1 MAHPRTSLDAIHSP
15 KRPRPVQV
23 PSPRTPRAVS
33 PHPALQALKEVLP
46 SMAQRTSLDAI
57 RSPRRPRPVQVPS
70 PRTPR
75 AVSPHPALQAPDA
88 QPARLVR
95 RKQHIPI
102 GAELN
107 HAAPLGAAEMLELTC
122 MSLLAALEPEGIFL
136 SLDDS
141 ELQRRIL
148 TFTRFAV
155 RLATEQQR
163 FDADECLATA
173 MIASACREGY
183 VLCALAAVARRSAF
197 FAQLVL
203 ACFAS
208 LCRLGLAN
216 VIADQP
222 SVRSTVLDGLLS
234 RQGDASLATFALPCA
249 HAMSDA
255 PIFLSALGTAAS
267 ELIPILG
274 RLHAVD
280 DGEEA
285 GHCIQSLLP
294 KIKAAGAQAS
304 SRSAPPEVLRVGRM
318 ASGRSS
324 GGAMGGRMSRWIA
337 RIRSGKPGTMRAGF
351 VTI

>member
-1 MAHPRTSLDAIHSP
+1 
-15 KRPRPVQV
+15 
-23 PSPRTPRAVS
+23 
-33 PHPALQALKEVLP
+33 
-46 SMAQRTSLDAI
+46 
-57 RSPRRPRPVQVPS
+57 
-70 PRTPR
+70 
-75 AVSPHPALQAPDA
+75 
-88 QPARLVR
+88 
-95 RKQHIPI
+95 
-102 GAELN
+102 
-107 HAAPLGAAEMLELTC
+107 MLELTC

-136 SLDDS
+136 SLDDL

-148 TFTRFAV
+148 TFTRFAR

-183 VLCALAAVARRSAF
+183 VLCALSAVARRSAF

-222 SVRSTVLDGLLS
+222 SVRNTVLDGLLS
-234 RQGDASLATFALPCA
+234 SQGDASLVTFALPCA
-249 HAMSDA
+249 YAMSDA

-274 RLHAVD
+274 RLHAID

-285 GHCIQSLLP
+285 GHCIQWLLP

-304 SRSAPPEVLRVGRM
+304 SRSAPPEVLRAGRI

-324 GGAMGGRMSRWIA
+324 AGALGGRMSRWIA
-337 RIRSGKPGTMRAGF
+337 RIRSGKLGTMRAGF
-351 VTI
+351 VAI